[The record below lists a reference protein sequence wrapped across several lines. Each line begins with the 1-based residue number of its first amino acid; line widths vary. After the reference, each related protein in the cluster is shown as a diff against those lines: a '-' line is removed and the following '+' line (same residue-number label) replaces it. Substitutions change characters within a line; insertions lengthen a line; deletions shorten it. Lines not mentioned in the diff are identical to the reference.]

1 MMNPIIKKPRYT
13 FILALNP
20 LASAFPAIYCGVSE
34 CMGNIIIPCGSKLS
48 VVNYGELQFI
58 IYLTLLYS
66 N

>member
-1 MMNPIIKKPRYT
+1 MNPIIKKPRYT

-20 LASAFPAIYCGVSE
+20 LASALPAAYYGVSD

-48 VVNYGELQFI
+48 VVNCEELQFI